1 MPDPGG
7 MLDDAQRLVLCV
19 LLAGG
24 GSGMCSI
31 GELALEVG
39 DRDAAELAVV
49 GLHATGLVHRLE
61 GFVFAT
67 HAAVR
72 FHELQFPSGARARV

>member
-1 MPDPGG
+1 MPDPGR
-7 MLDDAQRLVLCV
+7 MLDDAQRLVLYV
-19 LLAGG
+19 LLTGG
-24 GSGMCSI
+24 GSGTCSI
-31 GELALEVG
+31 GELALEVD

-49 GLHATGLVHRLE
+49 GLHAAGLVHGLE

-72 FHELQFPSGARARV
+72 FHELQFRTGTRARV